1 MDIHRMVCLMQ
12 EDAADMPTET
22 QWEDMLKTDMLMSQD
37 MPMNPDTWKMMVILR
52 EDAKKEGR
60 AMKENLIIALEA
72 SWELDPELMEDVLW
86 DKIDEIGVDSS
97 ESVCI

>member
-1 MDIHRMVCLMQ
+1 
-12 EDAADMPTET
+12 
-22 QWEDMLKTDMLMSQD
+22 
-37 MPMNPDTWKMMVILR
+37 MVIPK

-86 DKIDEIGVDSS
+86 EKIDEMRLDSS

>member
-1 MDIHRMVCLMQ
+1 MV
-12 EDAADMPTET
+12 ER
-22 QWEDMLKTDMLMSQD
+22 
-37 MPMNPDTWKMMVILR
+37 PDTWKMMVILR

-86 DKIDEIGVDSS
+86 EKIDEIGVDSS
-97 ESVCI
+97 ESVYI

>member
-1 MDIHRMVCLMQ
+1 MQ
-12 EDAADMPTET
+12 EDAADMLTAT
-22 QWEDMLKTDMLMSQD
+22 AWEDMLKTDMVER
-37 MPMNPDTWKMMVILR
+37 PDTWKMMVIPK

-86 DKIDEIGVDSS
+86 EMIDEIGVDSS